1 MCEMNTGLIHRVRR
15 LAVLPCLLIAGI
27 FMLPALLVAQS
38 SGSVWEE
45 IVWGRS
51 GLPNT
56 GLAAAGFTPDGRYI
70 VASSTIAVVQGETR
84 VFDRVSGLLVWRLPS
99 FHRAASYSST
109 VGRLAIVEYHRGD
122 TDDIDQLEIWD
133 IGTRERVSTVTGRFG
148 GILSLSLSADGGS
161 LAFSCGD
168 STVHVWDIEE
178 DRMVR
183 SWKLDSLLSYV
194 HISPSGRYIFGLWGM
209 FGPYA
214 KGWMWDVETG
224 EPTMKMIRRYFNPFS
239 GFAFS
244 PDERYFAMQETFGGN
259 DFGVS
264 LYGVPDGEPI
274 REYYGSKDE
283 SKRLDYWG
291 FMSVAFSPDGTRLA
305 SFYGN
310 QYSMLW
316 DVETGDRLDTI
327 RHGQDHVS
335 SVLSAYVL
343 DKDNRSLLLG
353 SAIGELNTW
362 DFSDHRLVQF
372 TLRGLADNDL
382 ISQTAFSG
390 SGNYLVAAYSH
401 GHLRLFDAQTGDTIR
416 TISHSE
422 KRALGVF
429 GLDVSSDDSLIAAG
443 GRDSVLVVYRLSSG
457 AELWRSGNRGS
468 TVWDVKFS
476 PGGDRVAASSET
488 GVTVYDAGTGDS
500 IAFIDELQDTALF
513 AFSPDGWELATVG
526 RAGRIRVW
534 DVRSGL
540 PLRDVG
546 EQNAPREIAWSGDG
560 AVIATCGA
568 DGSVHVRDAESGA
581 LIRSFH
587 HESGSVNGVAFT
599 PDSRYLLSGGEDE
612 TLRVWHLGGGFEV
625 YRYRDFPVAVT
636 TLSVS
641 GDGKSIA
648 TGSRGPG
655 YDYRLIVRHGVESY
669 VSVPDAPVSATLS
682 SSFTVSPN
690 PSRGAVRVSFVLPGP
705 SHVRLRV
712 VDALGRVLS
721 EPVNGMMREGRHE
734 FPLPVGGFAPGTYFC
749 RLESGDER
757 VTRALTLPK

>member
-1 MCEMNTGLIHRVRR
+1 
-15 LAVLPCLLIAGI
+15 
-27 FMLPALLVAQS
+27 MLPALLVAQS

-148 GILSLSLSADGGS
+148 GILSLSLSSDGGS
-161 LAFSCGD
+161 LAFSGGD
-168 STVHVWDIEE
+168 STVHVWNVEE
-178 DRMVR
+178 DRIVR
-183 SWKLDSLLSYV
+183 SWKFDSVLSYV
-194 HISPSGRYIFGLWGM
+194 HISPSGRYVFGLWGM
-209 FGPYA
+209 FGPYT

-224 EPTMKMIRRYFNPFS
+224 EPTMKMIRRYFNSFS

-244 PDERYFAMQETFGGN
+244 PDERYFAMEGTFAGYLE
-259 DFGVS
+259 GVS
-264 LYGVPDGEPI
+264 TYKVPDGKPV
-274 REYYGSKDE
+274 REYYGSEDE
-283 SKRLDYWG
+283 GDRLSYAIDAL
-291 FMSVAFSPDGTRLA
+291 AFSPNGQFLA
-305 SFYGN
+305 GFNSYGGYN
-310 QYSMLW
+310 SLLW
-316 DVETGDRLDTI
+316 EVETGTRIDSIYHGNSGTFPILSIYALDN
-327 RHGQDHVS
+327 
-335 SVLSAYVL
+335 
-343 DKDNRSLLLG
+343 DNRSLLIGTLD
-353 SAIGELNTW
+353 GELNAW
-362 DFSDHRLVQF
+362 DVSEHRHVRTYL
-372 TLRGLADNDL
+372 LGLADPSL

-390 SGNYLVAAYSH
+390 SGNYLVVAYSH
-401 GHLRLFDAQTGDTIR
+401 GHLRIYDAQTGDTIR
-416 TISHSE
+416 TIPHAR

-429 GLDVSSDDSLIAAG
+429 GLDVSGDDSLIAVG
-443 GRDSVLVVYRLSSG
+443 GRDSVLTLYRLSSG
-457 AELWRSGNRGS
+457 QPFWSSSNRGS
-468 TVWDVKFS
+468 SVWDVKFS

-488 GVTVYDAGTGDS
+488 GIVVYDVGTGDS

-513 AFSPDGWELATVG
+513 AFSPDGLELATVG

-641 GDGKSIA
+641 GNGKYIA

-669 VSVPDAPVSATLS
+669 VSVPDASASATLA
-682 SSFTVSPN
+682 SSFTVTPN
-690 PSRGAVRVSFVLPGP
+690 PSRGDVRVSFVLPGT

-721 EPVNGMMREGRHE
+721 EPVNGVMREGRHE